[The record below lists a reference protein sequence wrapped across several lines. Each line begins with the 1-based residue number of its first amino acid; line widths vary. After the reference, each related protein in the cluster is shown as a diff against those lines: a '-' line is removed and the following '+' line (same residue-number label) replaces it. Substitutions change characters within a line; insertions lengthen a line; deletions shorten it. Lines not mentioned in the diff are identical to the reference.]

1 MKKIFFVVFLVLML
15 SVTMTGKLVYWHTQE
30 EESRQQVIAQ
40 IIESFT
46 IETGI
51 EVEVVAIEENEMFS
65 KLAAASAADTL
76 PDMIEA
82 GAETIL
88 GLGADGLLDTAIPT
102 RFINNAGDF
111 YSGATRF
118 VITPDGDQYFAVP
131 YHGWVQGIWY
141 RKDWFEEEGLSEPT
155 TWEAIMEA
163 AKHFHDPQNGMYGIV
178 LGKTNDAYAEQV
190 FTIFALSN
198 GARIFDKDGNV
209 IVNSPEMKEVL
220 QYYKDLGAYSAPG
233 HTYWQQARELYLA
246 GRTPMMFYSTYVM
259 DDLALA
265 EIQTQYISDFDPD
278 LVKNTE
284 FAPMMTNSR
293 SSSFGQVLSLAV
305 VKSSQNK
312 LDVLKLLDFMF
323 EPDNYIKYIHMAPGG
338 MLPTRSSIA
347 ESEEFLNDPKG
358 IYRSYGAEKIKA
370 IIYGMEN
377 IEKFGYV
384 EGKVFPEMGKISGAF
399 TIGNGIVMMFDNN
412 ATPDQVLT
420 FWREDIR
427 KLIGR

>member
-1 MKKIFFVVFLVLML
+1 
-15 SVTMTGKLVYWHTQE
+15 
-30 EESRQQVIAQ
+30 
-40 IIESFT
+40 
-46 IETGI
+46 
-51 EVEVVAIEENEMFS
+51 
-65 KLAAASAADTL
+65 
-76 PDMIEA
+76 
-82 GAETIL
+82 
-88 GLGADGLLDTAIPT
+88 
-102 RFINNAGDF
+102 
-111 YSGATRF
+111 
-118 VITPDGDQYFAVP
+118 
-131 YHGWVQGIWY
+131 
-141 RKDWFEEEGLSEPT
+141 
-155 TWEAIMEA
+155 
-163 AKHFHDPQNGMYGIV
+163 
-178 LGKTNDAYAEQV
+178 
-190 FTIFALSN
+190 
-198 GARIFDKDGNV
+198 
-209 IVNSPEMKEVL
+209 
-220 QYYKDLGAYSAPG
+220 
-233 HTYWQQARELYLA
+233 
-246 GRTPMMFYSTYVM
+246 M